1 MKILLIIAITYTL
14 YLSILFISQRKML
27 FPSYMI
33 PVPPQAANLK
43 EKKIEQGWIETESF
57 RSETLFLPARSQTAE
72 QNKSKKSP
80 VIIFAHGNG
89 ELIDFW
95 VDELIHFT
103 HHGFSVLLPEYP
115 GYGRSTGTTT
125 QESITEAFISAY
137 DNLLERDDVDPD
149 KIIFLGRSIGGGA
162 VCSLARH
169 RKPAALILMST
180 FINTRSFAK
189 KYLAPGALILD
200 TFENLKLV
208 QAYDGPVLIMHGE
221 KDELIPYTH
230 GLQLFDACKNGKLI
244 TYQCG
249 HNDCPPDFDA
259 FIQDVK
265 TFSMQ
270 NNLHP
275 LQ

>member
-1 MKILLIIAITYTL
+1 MKVLIIIAVTYTL
-14 YLSILFISQRKML
+14 YLSVLFISQRKML

-33 PVPPQAANLK
+33 PVPPQPADLK
-43 EKKIEQGWIETESF
+43 EKNIDQGWIETEGY
-57 RSETLFLPARSQTAE
+57 RSETLFLPAQSQTTE
-72 QNKSKKSP
+72 KKGVPKSP

-95 VDELIHFT
+95 VDELIHFSR
-103 HHGFSVLLPEYP
+103 HGFSVLLPEYP

-125 QESITEAFISAY
+125 QKSITDAFIKAY
-137 DNLLERDDVDPD
+137 DNLLKREDVDPD

-208 QAYDGPVLIMHGE
+208 QNYNGPVLIMHGE
-221 KDELIPYTH
+221 KDELIPYDH
-230 GLQLFDACKNGKLI
+230 GLQLYNASKNGKLI
-244 TYQCG
+244 TYQAG
-249 HNDCPPDFDA
+249 HNDCPPDFNA

-265 TFSMQ
+265 TFLIQ
-270 NNLHP
+270 HHLHP
-275 LQ
+275 ST